1 MHLKP
6 SPTAAKY
13 QNGTGASP
21 WYLEGANAVLLGVI
35 FGAMMAFDMGGP
47 VNKAA
52 YAFAIAGLA
61 GGAFGP
67 MAAVMA
73 AGMVPPLALAL
84 ATAVRGKL
92 FTPAEQRA
100 GQANWVMGASFIT
113 EGAIPFAASDPVRV
127 IPSMMVGSATA
138 ASLSLAFGA
147 TLQAPHGGIF
157 VIGLIGNWPLYLL
170 AIAIGTIVSAIL
182 VIVAKGIRK
191 GETAKAEQP
200 AQTEVKAGA
209 TA

>member
-1 MHLKP
+1 MITVLGQP
-6 SPTAAKY
+6 IAGLTTGLENWLGGL
-13 QNGTGASP
+13 QGTNS
-21 WYLEGANAVLLGVI
+21 VVLGVI
-35 FGAMMAFDMGGP
+35 LGAMMAFDMGGP

-61 GGAFGP
+61 GNAFGP

-84 ATAVRGKL
+84 ATAVRGRL
-92 FTPAEQRA
+92 FTRAEQRA

-113 EGAIPFAASDPVRV
+113 EGAIPFAAADPIRV
-127 IPSMMVGSATA
+127 IPSMMVGSAIT

-147 TLQAPHGGIF
+147 TLRAPHGGIF

-170 AIAIGTIVSAIL
+170 AIAIGTVVSAAL
-182 VIVAKGIRK
+182 VIVAKGIGTGDPKR
-191 GETAKAEQP
+191 AE
-200 AQTEVKAGA
+200 AAA
-209 TA
+209 

>member
-1 MHLKP
+1 
-6 SPTAAKY
+6 
-13 QNGTGASP
+13 
-21 WYLEGANAVLLGVI
+21 
-35 FGAMMAFDMGGP
+35 
-47 VNKAA
+47 
-52 YAFAIAGLA
+52 
-61 GGAFGP
+61 
-67 MAAVMA
+67 MA

-84 ATAVRGKL
+84 ATAVRGKA
-92 FTPAEQRA
+92 FTNAEQRA

-170 AIAIGTIVSAIL
+170 AIAIGTVVSAVL
-182 VIVAKGIRK
+182 VIVAKGIGK
-191 GETAKAEQP
+191 GETSKSEGTVQAGS
-200 AQTEVKAGA
+200 KAGA